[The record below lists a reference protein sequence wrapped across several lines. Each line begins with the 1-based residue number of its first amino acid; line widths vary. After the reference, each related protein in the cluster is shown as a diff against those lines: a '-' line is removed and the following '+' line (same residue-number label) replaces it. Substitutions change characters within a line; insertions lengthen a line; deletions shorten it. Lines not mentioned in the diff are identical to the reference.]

1 MSRKLRKRIGHG
13 IQAIFIK
20 WTSKTFASSS
30 AISPSPNPSIQL
42 PNELIQYILEHL
54 YSDTPTLLNCAL
66 VARAWATPSQRGI
79 FREVILQL
87 PYASSRKKTYRLFAA
102 SYVQLLKLYNFYG
115 YLVEEATVTFL
126 HAAAAL
132 IIQRLSKAR
141 VNKVHISGVAWYRLR
156 ISLKSALTDIFRA
169 PSLTEV
175 QLFYFPIFTF
185 AELASGY
192 ATHLK
197 VLHVS
202 GDWDIRDGSSILQSH
217 MEKSVAPRS
226 IQLDQLGLGYIPRF
240 DFLTWLQQ
248 DSCPFDVR
256 NLQVLRIGINPY
268 ASAMVR
274 YLGRSLRE
282 LELLEDYPFYRNQ
295 SDLVNVIPLEYT
307 PNLRSL
313 TVNITTDCPVRYIE
327 ALFEPL
333 QNPDVDARFSLR
345 RLNINVR
352 FYYPGTAPS
361 IQNLCERWAALNT
374 ILENP
379 EFSLLEIVHIRLIED
394 LRAIPKIL
402 REFFRRTFSSLEGSR
417 RLVVQVEE

>member
-87 PYASSRKKTYRLFAA
+87 PYASSRKKTYRLFARSLSKTNKMLVNPRLA

-156 ISLKSALTDIFRA
+156 ISLNF
-169 PSLTEV
+169 
-175 QLFYFPIFTF
+175 FTF
-185 AELASGY
+185 
-192 ATHLK
+192 
-197 VLHVS
+197 
-202 GDWDIRDGSSILQSH
+202 
-217 MEKSVAPRS
+217 
-226 IQLDQLGLGYIPRF
+226 
-240 DFLTWLQQ
+240 
-248 DSCPFDVR
+248 
-256 NLQVLRIGINPY
+256 
-268 ASAMVR
+268 R
-274 YLGRSLRE
+274 YLHSLSWHLAMR
-282 LELLEDYPFYRNQ
+282 
-295 SDLVNVIPLEYT
+295 
-307 PNLRSL
+307 
-313 TVNITTDCPVRYIE
+313 
-327 ALFEPL
+327 
-333 QNPDVDARFSLR
+333 
-345 RLNINVR
+345 
-352 FYYPGTAPS
+352 
-361 IQNLCERWAALNT
+361 
-374 ILENP
+374 
-379 EFSLLEIVHIRLIED
+379 HI
-394 LRAIPKIL
+394 
-402 REFFRRTFSSLEGSR
+402 
-417 RLVVQVEE
+417 